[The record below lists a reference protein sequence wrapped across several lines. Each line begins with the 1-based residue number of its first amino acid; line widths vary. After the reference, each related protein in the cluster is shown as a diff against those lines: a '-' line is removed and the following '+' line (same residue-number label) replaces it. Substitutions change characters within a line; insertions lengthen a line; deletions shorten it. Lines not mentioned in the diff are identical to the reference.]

1 MRVYMGPYKDRWMSN
16 VHTYYMDWKYKGLWP
31 RYAEDAIEPLD
42 ERIVESLEDALQ
54 WIYNHTINLYWD
66 SMGRKIQVKID
77 NFDTWSMDHS
87 LAFIIVPML
96 KQLKETKHGAPFVDD
111 EDVPEHLRS
120 TNAPP
125 KENEYD
131 LDEYHFDRW
140 DWVLDEMIWSF
151 EQKTRDDWES
161 DYYEYDHI
169 EPNKDSTDFSE
180 SLGLKLVW
188 EDREGK
194 KAHQDR
200 MTNGFRLMGKYYE
213 NLWD

>member
-1 MRVYMGPYKDRWMSN
+1 MRVYMGPYKDRWISN
-16 VHTYYMDWKYKGLWP
+16 VHTYYMDWKYKDQWP
-31 RYAEDAIEPLD
+31 ITKDASAPLD